1 VFMSLVLW
9 ANLAEW
15 GRWYSI
21 DKWGT

>member
-21 DKWGT
+21 DQWGT